1 MVSLRPLW
9 DARGVAVVGAS
20 DRPGAVGRLPVQ
32 FLQRYGYAGG
42 IYPIRPD
49 GAPVAGH
56 TSYPSVGAAPG
67 PVDLAMVMVAADKVA
82 GALRDCAAA
91 GVPVVIVCS
100 SGFAETGEAGAGLQE
115 DLVATAREL
124 GVRVL
129 GPNCIGTVG
138 TVNGQVSSFSPLFS
152 GESTELVPGGLGFVS
167 QSGALGYG
175 AVSLAFQRGLG
186 LGWVVN
192 TGNEADVSAAEVI
205 AEIAQEP
212 GCTGILGYAESLAD
226 VDALASVVA
235 SGVPVALL
243 KAGRS
248 DAGARAAASHTGALA
263 AGDKV
268 VDAALRRAGVVRVD
282 DIEELL
288 DVGDVMGLVPDVRGK
303 AVRRVAVVTT
313 SGGSGILAA
322 DAIEARGLELA
333 ALSPAT
339 TADLDEIVPAFG
351 STANPV
357 DVTASVMSNPDL
369 FDRALTTIAGD
380 EGVDAIVACFCVL
393 AGKDVDDVVSALV
406 RVRESTGVPVVVV
419 RTGADHLAPGA
430 AATMRAAGLPAYPTP
445 ARAVRALAALAEMAT
460 PPPRPSSSSPS
471 STTSASPSPPSASSG
486 GPQPDRERGVVGS
499 QPDRERGLV
508 GPDLTERVEWS
519 AGMGEDALKDAMA
532 RAGLPVPV
540 GRIVADR
547 DDAVTAV
554 DEAGGRAVAKAVVPG
569 LLHKSDAGGVVL
581 GVTAQDAAEVFDR
594 LAGMGGQVL
603 IEEQV
608 PEGVEVLVG
617 SADTPLGRILTVGVG
632 GVLTEVIADV
642 ALRLLPVDREDVE
655 EMLDETRVGMLLDGV
670 RGRQR
675 ADRAALVDTVLA
687 VADVAATLPADA
699 ELDLNPVTV
708 LAEGEGTRILD
719 AALSIP
725 ENAPDEALGGVEN
738 APDEALGG
746 VENAP
751 DEALGGV
758 QNRPDEAL
766 GGSEDRQTTRSVEKK
781 G

>member
-1 MVSLRPLW
+1 MTSPSPQASLRPLW

-20 DRPGAVGRLPVQ
+20 DRAGAVGRLPVQ

-49 GAPVAGH
+49 GAPVAGL
-56 TSYPSVGAAPG
+56 TSYPSVADAPG
-67 PVDLAMVMVAADKVA
+67 PVDLAMVMVGAEKVV

-100 SGFAETGEAGAGLQE
+100 SGFAETGKAGAALQDE
-115 DLVATAREL
+115 LVATAREL

-138 TVNGQVSSFSPLFS
+138 TATGQVSSFSPLFS
-152 GESTELVPGGLGFVS
+152 GESTELVPGGIGFVS

-192 TGNEADVSAAEVI
+192 TGNEADVGAAEVM
-205 AEIAQEP
+205 AQVAREP
-212 GCTGILGYAESLAD
+212 GCTGILGYAESLTD
-226 VDALASVVA
+226 VAALAEVVS
-235 SGVPVALL
+235 SGVPVAVL

-248 DAGARAAASHTGALA
+248 DAGAKAAASHTGALA

-288 DVGDVMGLVPDVRGK
+288 DVGDVMALAR
-303 AVRRVAVVTT
+303 AVQGRPLRRVAVVTT

-322 DAIEARGLELA
+322 DAIEANGLELA
-333 ALSPAT
+333 RLSEET
-339 TADLDEIVPAFG
+339 LTALDEIVPAFG

-357 DVTASVMSNPDL
+357 DVTASVMSNPAL
-369 FDRALTTIAGD
+369 FDRALTTIAED

-393 AGKDVDDVVSALV
+393 TGKDVDDVVAALA
-406 RVRESTGVPVVVV
+406 RVRESSGVPVVVV
-419 RTGADHLAPGA
+419 RTGADHLAPEA
-430 AATMRAAGLPAYPTP
+430 ATTMRAAGLPAYPTP
-445 ARAVRALAALAEMAT
+445 ERGVRALAALAQMGAA
-460 PPPRPSSSSPS
+460 PPARTSRPAAVPTHGMQPSGQDQDQDQEQGQGRGRGGGGGAGEGEGEGRGEGAAYPVWSS
-471 STTSASPSPPSASSG
+471 
-486 GPQPDRERGVVGS
+486 
-499 QPDRERGLV
+499 
-508 GPDLTERVEWS
+508 
-519 AGMGEDALKDAMA
+519 GMGEDELKGVLAGS
-532 RAGLPVPV
+532 GLPVPV

-554 DEAGGRAVAKAVVPG
+554 AEAGGRAVAKAVVPG

-581 GVTAQDAAEVFDR
+581 GVTERDAPEVFDR
-594 LAGMGGQVL
+594 LAGLGGQVL
-603 IEEQV
+603 IEEMV

-617 SADTPLGRILTVGVG
+617 STDTPLGRIVSVGVG
-632 GVLTEVIADV
+632 GVLTEVVADV

-655 EMLDETRVGMLLDGV
+655 EMVEETRVAQLLAGV
-670 RGRQR
+670 RGRPA
-675 ADRAALVDTVLA
+675 ADRDALVDAVLA
-687 VADVAATLPADA
+687 VAGLAATLPPGA

-708 LAEGEGTRILD
+708 LEDGSGARILD
-719 AALSIP
+719 AALAVP
-725 ENAPDEALGGVEN
+725 EETPTAGD
-738 APDEALGG
+738 
-746 VENAP
+746 
-751 DEALGGV
+751 
-758 QNRPDEAL
+758 
-766 GGSEDRQTTRSVEKK
+766 
-781 G
+781 